1 MKAVNDATEG
11 NSKEALIVFF
21 IVTDVLA
28 SPKEDPIVHYKDE
41 LLQLNL
47 LQLFAWWILLIKKV
61 GNLKN

>member
-21 IVTDVLA
+21 IVTEVLA

-47 LQLFAWWILLIKKV
+47 LQLFA
-61 GNLKN
+61 